1 MGNCPSHYLCSQRR
15 DYFLSCKPN
24 ESHTSGGKFCFTGA
38 FYTAKRKKQAFLY
51 IKNCEANDLISIKKI
66 FLINLNSFSY
76 CRFKNFR
83 YLR

>member
-1 MGNCPSHYLCSQRR
+1 MSYCPSHYLFVVKYSH
-15 DYFLSCKPN
+15 FLSWMPK

-51 IKNCEANDLISIKKI
+51 IKNSETNDLISIKKI